1 MPTAVI
7 THFRKSPGLSWG
19 TFVDFGGWTALDL
32 LANSTFTA
40 VSADS
45 ATIGWN
51 ADEAY
56 TVELTG
62 SFIADGVGGASDY
75 TVNRATVFHDGLKI
89 QEWSSLDWTKG
100 QIDDLRSAVGS
111 GDFNAFD
118 VFLATIQ
125 FTHIIKLTEHG
136 LVMTTFG
143 DDVVKA
149 VKVTREGGLEL
160 FTYDGDDRIDL
171 SAAGVKGGSYI
182 GAGPG
187 DDIVIGGP
195 RVDFLF
201 GEDGDDIL
209 RGGGGNDSLKAGG
222 NSSKGHDGNDTL
234 FGQDGNDRLEGDT
247 GDDRHFGGNGND
259 WIYDIWGKNVL
270 SGGAGNDSM
279 DGIGTLSGGAGNDS
293 MDGIGTLSG
302 GAGNDYMDGIGTL
315 SGGAGNDQVYGI
327 GTLSGS
333 RGDDV
338 VYGLG
343 RLMGGPGN
351 DVVSISKRFKFPDK
365 KEIENVLDGGAGN
378 DVLSASSYRGF
389 TATLRGGKG
398 DDTFVSS
405 NFNGVDTID
414 FNLNGDRSFGNDR
427 FKDANSLFDSF
438 EDVLV
443 FDAGV
448 EIELDHLRKRDAILI
463 TATLDGRE
471 IGTITM
477 GWEKDRHFYRYDF
490 KEWVEGIDDILVFA

>member
-7 THFRKSPGLSWG
+7 THFRKIPGLSWG

-56 TVELTG
+56 TVELKG

-100 QIDDLRSAVGS
+100 KIDDLRSAVGS

-195 RVDFLF
+195 RVDFVS

-209 RGGGGNDSLKAGG
+209 RGGGGNDALSGG
-222 NSSKGHDGNDTL
+222 GSSSKGHDGNDTL
-234 FGQDGNDRLEGDT
+234 FGQDGKDRLDGGT
-247 GDDRHFGGNGND
+247 GDDRLFGGNGND
-259 WIYDIWGKNVL
+259 WITDLLGDNVL
-270 SGGAGNDSM
+270 SGGAGND
-279 DGIGTLSGGAGNDS
+279 IIN
-293 MDGIGTLSG
+293 GIGTLSG
-302 GAGNDYMDGIGTL
+302 GAGNDYMTGIGT
-315 SGGAGNDQVYGI
+315 S
-327 GTLSGS
+327 SGS
-333 RGDDV
+333 RGDDEV
-338 VYGLG
+338 LGLG
-343 RLMGGPGN
+343 HLMGGPGN
-351 DVVSISKRFKFPDK
+351 DVIYIFKRFKIPDK
-365 KEIENVLDGGAGN
+365 NEIENVFDGGAGN
-378 DVLSASSYRGF
+378 DVLSGPRYRGY

-398 DDTFVSS
+398 DDIFNPV
-405 NFNGVDTID
+405 NFNGVDTFD
-414 FNLNGDRSFGNDR
+414 FKLNGDRSFGNDR
-427 FKDANSLFDSF
+427 FKHFSSIEYF
-438 EDVLV
+438 EDVLA

-448 EIELDHLRKRDAILI
+448 EIELDYLPKRDAVLI
-463 TATLDGRE
+463 TATLDDRE
-471 IGTITM
+471 IGTIRM
-477 GWEKDRHFYRYDF
+477 GWEKDTHIYRYDF
-490 KEWVEGIDDILVFA
+490 KDWVEGIDDILVFG

>member
-1 MPTAVI
+1 MPTTVI
-7 THFRKSPGLSWG
+7 THFRKIPDLSWA
-19 TFVDFGGWTALDL
+19 TFVDFGGWSALDL
-32 LANSTFTA
+32 LADSTFTA

-75 TVNRATVFHDGLKI
+75 SVNRATVFHDGLKI
-89 QEWSSLDWTKG
+89 QEWSSLDWTKSR
-100 QIDDLRSAVGS
+100 IDDLRSAVES

-118 VFLATIQ
+118 VFLAATQ
-125 FTHIIKLTEHG
+125 FTHIIKMTGYG

-171 SAAGVKGGSYI
+171 SAAGVNGGSYI

-195 RVDFLF
+195 RVDFIS

-209 RGGGGNDSLKAGG
+209 RGGGGNDSLSGGG

-234 FGQDGNDRLEGDT
+234 FGQDGNDRLDGGT
-247 GDDRHFGGNGND
+247 GDDRLFGGKGND
-259 WIYDIWGKNVL
+259 RINDVLGENVL
-270 SGGAGNDSM
+270 SGGAGNDHM
-279 DGIGTLSGGAGNDS
+279 DGIGILSGGAGNDYIEGIGTLSGGAGNDKFW
-293 MDGIGTLSG
+293 
-302 GAGNDYMDGIGTL
+302 GAGEIN
-315 SGGAGNDQVYGI
+315 GG
-327 GTLSGS
+327 

-338 VYGLG
+338 VVGLG

-351 DVVSISKRFKFPDK
+351 DVVSFHKRFKIPDK
-365 KEIENVLDGGAGN
+365 KEIENVIDGGAGN
-378 DVLSASSYRGF
+378 DVLSGSSYRGY

-398 DDTFVSS
+398 DDTFVAG
-405 NFNGVDTID
+405 NFNGVDTFD
-414 FNLNGDRSFGNDR
+414 FKLNGDRSFGNDR
-427 FKDANSLFDSF
+427 FKGANSSFDSF